1 MRVRLPGQ
9 QHRRIQHGFSLL
21 ELIITLAILS
31 LLFGMAVQVMDYTAK
46 RQRETE
52 LKVSL
57 RTIRNA
63 LESFKRTAVQEGF
76 SVFET
81 DRWDKNTGYPK
92 KLEYLVEGMK
102 ANSAMPGSETKT
114 LYFLREIP
122 LDPMTNSTDWGL
134 RSTEDD
140 PDSESTDGE
149 NIYDVYT
156 KSNGTALNGTLYKK
170 W

>member
-1 MRVRLPGQ
+1 MRTRSAKQ
-9 QHRRIQHGFSLL
+9 QRQTQQGFSLL

-31 LLFGMAVQVMDYTAK
+31 LLFGMAVPVMDYTAK
-46 RQRETE
+46 RQREAE
-52 LKVSL
+52 LKASL

-63 LESFKRTAVQEGF
+63 LESFKRTATQEGF

-156 KSNGTALNGTLYKK
+156 KSQGTALNGTLYKK

>member
-1 MRVRLPGQ
+1 MRNQLSAQ
-9 QHRRIQHGFSLL
+9 QRGVQHGFSLL
-21 ELIITLAILS
+21 ELIITLAIMS

-57 RTIRNA
+57 RTIRNG
-63 LESFKRTAVQEGF
+63 LEAFKRTATQEGF

-92 KLEYLVEGMK
+92 KLEYLVDGMK
-102 ANSAMPGSETKT
+102 ANSAIPGSETKT

-122 LDPMTNSTDWGL
+122 LDPMTNSRDWGL

-140 PDSESTDGE
+140 PDSDSTDGE